1 MNGKG
6 SLPGRYEIPDKFKWR
21 LEDIYPSDKDWEKD
35 FQRVHAMI
43 SEVEAFRGKLG
54 LSARTLLEALELDA
68 RLRELNEKVFVYAR
82 MRRDEDNTNPVYQA
96 LTDRAE
102 SLSARVQAALSFL
115 APEILA
121 LPEEVLE
128 RFRREESGLALYDF
142 LLEELRRQKEHVLSP
157 SEERIIALAGEAI
170 QAQDSIFRMIN
181 NADISFPKIL
191 DETGNEVEI
200 THGRYTR
207 LLESSDRRVR
217 KDAFEAFYSSYRRL
231 KNTIAA
237 TLSSSVKRD
246 IFYARV
252 RKHPSA
258 LQASL
263 FEDNIPP
270 EVYDNLIQT
279 VRNHL
284 GLMHRYTALRKR
296 LLGLDELHMYD
307 LYVPLVK
314 DISWEINYPEAVD
327 MIREGLS
334 PLGRSYVETMS
345 KGLESGWI
353 DLYESRGKSSGAY
366 SWGPYGVHPYVLMNY
381 QNNLSNV
388 FTLAHELGHAMH
400 SYYSFTEQPYIYAH
414 YKIFTAEV
422 ASTVNESLLM
432 DYLLK
437 TVGERDKQ
445 LYLLNHYLEQ
455 FRGTLFRQTMFAE
468 FEKIIHER
476 AEAGEAL
483 TPDSLCELYYRLNVD
498 YHGPAVFVDQDIAL
512 EWARIPHFYSAF
524 YVYKYATGF
533 SAATAITR
541 LILNQGE
548 PALGNYITFLKKG
561 GSDYPLK
568 LLKTAGVDLSTPRPV
583 QEALQ
588 LFGQLLDRLEE
599 LTG

>member
-1 MNGKG
+1 MDGKG
-6 SLPGRYEIPDKFKWR
+6 SLPGRHEIPDEFKWR
-21 LEDIYPSDKDWEKD
+21 LEDIYPSNEEWEKD
-35 FQRVHAMI
+35 FQQIQAMV
-43 SEVEAFRGKLG
+43 SEVETFRGRLG
-54 LSARTLLEALELDA
+54 LSAGTLLEALELDA
-68 RLRELNEKVFVYAR
+68 RLRELIEKVFVYAR

-128 RFRREESGLALYDF
+128 RYRREESGLALYDF
-142 LLEELRRQKEHVLSP
+142 VLEELIRQKEHVLSP
-157 SEERIIALAGEAI
+157 AEEQIIALAGEAI
-170 QAQDSIFRMIN
+170 QASDSIFRMLN
-181 NADISFPKIL
+181 NADISFPTIL
-191 DETGNEVEI
+191 DETGKEVEI

-207 LLESSDRRVR
+207 FLESNDRRMR
-217 KDAFEAFYSSYRRL
+217 KDAFKAFYSSYRGL

-237 TLSSSVKRD
+237 TLNGSVKRD

-270 EVYDNLIQT
+270 EVYDNLIHT
-279 VRNHL
+279 VRDHL

-296 LLGLDELHMYD
+296 LLGVDELHMYD
-307 LYVPLVK
+307 LYVPVVK
-314 DISWEINYPEAVD
+314 DITWEISYPEAVG
-327 MIREGLS
+327 IVREGLS

-400 SYYSFTEQPYIYAH
+400 SYYSHTEQPYIYAH

-422 ASTVNESLLM
+422 ASTVNESLL
-432 DYLLK
+432 
-437 TVGERDKQ
+437 RS
-445 LYLLNHYLEQ
+445 H
-455 FRGTLFRQTMFAE
+455 
-468 FEKIIHER
+468 
-476 AEAGEAL
+476 
-483 TPDSLCELYYRLNVD
+483 P
-498 YHGPAVFVDQDIAL
+498 
-512 EWARIPHFYSAF
+512 
-524 YVYKYATGF
+524 
-533 SAATAITR
+533 
-541 LILNQGE
+541 
-548 PALGNYITFLKKG
+548 
-561 GSDYPLK
+561 
-568 LLKTAGVDLSTPRPV
+568 PRV
-583 QEALQ
+583 
-588 LFGQLLDRLEE
+588 
-599 LTG
+599 

>member
-1 MNGKG
+1 VNGKG

>member
-1 MNGKG
+1 MDGKG
-6 SLPGRYEIPDKFKWR
+6 SLPGRHEIPDEFKWR
-21 LEDIYPSDKDWEKD
+21 LEDIYPSNEEWEKD
-35 FQRVHAMI
+35 FQQIQAMV
-43 SEVEAFRGKLG
+43 SEVETFRGRLG
-54 LSARTLLEALELDA
+54 LSAGTLLEALELDA
-68 RLRELNEKVFVYAR
+68 RLRELIEKVFVYAR

-128 RFRREESGLALYDF
+128 RYRREESGLALYDF
-142 LLEELRRQKEHVLSP
+142 VLEELIRQKEHVLSP
-157 SEERIIALAGEAI
+157 AEEQIIALAGEAI
-170 QAQDSIFRMIN
+170 QASDSIFRMLN
-181 NADISFPKIL
+181 NADISFPTIL
-191 DETGNEVEI
+191 DETGKEVEI

-207 LLESSDRRVR
+207 FLESNDRRMR
-217 KDAFEAFYSSYRRL
+217 KDAFKAFYSSYRGL

-237 TLSSSVKRD
+237 TLNGSVKRD

-270 EVYDNLIQT
+270 EVYDNLIHT
-279 VRNHL
+279 VRDHL

-296 LLGLDELHMYD
+296 LLGVDELHMYD
-307 LYVPLVK
+307 LYVPVVK
-314 DISWEINYPEAVD
+314 DITWEISYPEAVG
-327 MIREGLS
+327 IVREGLS

-400 SYYSFTEQPYIYAH
+400 SYYSHTEQPYIYAH

-432 DYLLK
+432 DHLLR
-437 TVGERDKQ
+437 TVGQRDKQ
-445 LYLLNHYLEQ
+445 LYLLNHYLEK
-455 FRGTLFRQTMFAE
+455 FRGTVFRQTMFAE

-483 TPDSLCELYYRLNVD
+483 TPDSLNELYYRLNID
-498 YHGPAVFVDQDIAL
+498 YHGPAVVVDQDIAL

-541 LILNQGE
+541 LILTQGE
-548 PALGNYITFLKKG
+548 PALANYITFLKKG
-561 GSDYPLK
+561 GSDYPLN

-583 QEALQ
+583 QDALR

-599 LTG
+599 LTV